1 MTCLLDFKFRKA
13 FKVGNHST
21 FSLGIHQLHL
31 LMPMMYASDRT
42 DVEIDSETLA
52 LLKLFR
58 EKKLERT
65 SDCGL

>member
-1 MTCLLDFKFRKA
+1 M
-13 FKVGNHST
+13 GNHST

-65 SDCGL
+65 SNCGL